1 MGRHDRFSVCRAVL
15 DILSRLLPASL
26 ALRFPREWEFLGID
40 ERPITAPEPIGA
52 IDPEWTLRV
61 LAVVWRSGG
70 VGVAHATGKCALVHK
85 IGFGASRDPAG

>member
-52 IDPEWTLRV
+52 IDPKATPPRLHAVATLRV
-61 LAVVWRSGG
+61 VWAGRSM
-70 VGVAHATGKCALVHK
+70 
-85 IGFGASRDPAG
+85 P